1 LLLEQVACVSQTIQG
16 VLRGVPRHLRGISR
30 HDIATLILRRRLD
43 AIRADGGF
51 GGRASRVSW
60 YCEKAPSKRPSV
72 KSRAV
77 APRRRFIQKSAPVP
91 TAAIDPS
98 SRHPVGPG
106 ARGID
111 G

>member
-1 LLLEQVACVSQTIQG
+1 MCRGTVKKPPKKVVLQLL
-16 VLRGVPRHLRGISR
+16 
-30 HDIATLILRRRLD
+30 
-43 AIRADGGF
+43 
-51 GGRASRVSW
+51 
-60 YCEKAPSKRPSV
+60 
-72 KSRAV
+72 
-77 APRRRFIQKSAPVP
+77 RRRFIQKSAPVP